1 MAAPPQLQRVTDLAL
16 ARGTLEAWVPPNDA
30 QAAERVAMLAF
41 IDAHPND
48 AHLRSC
54 VPGHLTASCLLL
66 NHAGTHA
73 LLTHHRKL
81 KKWLQLGGHCDGDAN
96 LAHAAWLE
104 AWEESGIDGIEIDP
118 LPVDLDI
125 HTIPARPGEPEHLHL
140 DSRFI
145 ARAPEG
151 AKAVI
156 SSESIELAWVSP
168 ADLAQLDTDSSVTR
182 LFEIAFG
189 ARWS

>member
-1 MAAPPQLQRVTDLAL
+1 MASPPLLQRVTDLAMARETL
-16 ARGTLEAWVPPNDA
+16 AVWEPPNEA
-30 QAAERVAMLAF
+30 QLAERAAMLAF

-96 LAHAAWLE
+96 LAHVAWLE
-104 AWEESGIDGIEIDP
+104 ATEESGIDGIEIDP
-118 LPVDLDI
+118 RPVDLDI
-125 HTIPARPGEPEHLHL
+125 HTIPARKSDPEHLHL
-140 DSRFI
+140 DARFI

-151 AKAVI
+151 AKEVI
-156 SSESIELAWVSP
+156 SAESIDLAWVSP
-168 ADLAQLDTDSSVTR
+168 AELAQLSTDDSVTR
-182 LFEIAFG
+182 LFELAFG

>member
-1 MAAPPQLQRVTDLAL
+1 MADPPSLQRVTDLAL
-16 ARGTLEAWVPPNDA
+16 ARGTLEAFAPPNA
-30 QAAERVAMLAF
+30 HQAREHERMLAF

-54 VPGHLTASCLLL
+54 LAGHLTASCLLL

-104 AWEESGIDGIEIDP
+104 ATEESGIDGIVIDP

-125 HTIPARPGEPEHLHL
+125 HAIPARPGEPEHLHL
-140 DSRFI
+140 DSRFV
-145 ARAPEG
+145 ARAPAG
-151 AKAVI
+151 AKEVI
-156 SSESIELAWVSP
+156 SSESIELAWVAP
-168 ADLAQLDTDSSVTR
+168 TDLARLDTDDSVTR

-189 ARWS
+189 SRWS

>member
-1 MAAPPQLQRVTDLAL
+1 MAARPTLRRVTDLAL
-16 ARGTLEAWVPPNDA
+16 ARATLEAFVPPNA
-30 QAAERVAMLAF
+30 HQTGERERMLAF

-54 VPGHLTASCLLL
+54 LEGHLTASCLLL
-66 NHAGTHA
+66 DHAGERA

-81 KKWLQLGGHCDGDAN
+81 RRWLQLGGHCDGDAN
-96 LAHAAWLE
+96 LAHAAWCE
-104 AWEESGIDGIEIDP
+104 ATEESGIDGIEIEP
-118 LPVDLDI
+118 EPVDLDI
-125 HTIPARPGEPEHLHL
+125 HVIPARPGEPEHLHL

-145 ARAPEG
+145 ARAPAG
-151 AKAVI
+151 AREVV

-168 ADLAQLDTDSSVTR
+168 ADLARLETDNSVRR

-189 ARWS
+189 PR